1 MDPNRALKRIRL
13 QPVDRIPH
21 WEHFSNPDAFTLLS
35 GIDAWQ
41 HPRLAA
47 QKVAE
52 LYPLDMGVGIPAT
65 DDPIE
70 RLPEGESSF
79 VNADGRKCVRWGGGM
94 TSHWEWGKA
103 FTSVEQAIAYQP
115 LEHLDLREAQ
125 VVCNFDFRKSVEDW
139 AQEIQGGELPR
150 GEVPR
155 GPACPHAGSG
165 REDTPAHATPAG
177 PAPAYAPPPRA
188 DHLKG
193 AGFYNT
199 IFMWPLLTFG
209 WEVFLELAGGHKAE
223 LRRLMRDFSE
233 LSRKYFTAV
242 TLTDVNYCVCHDDV
256 CMARGPVCSP
266 AWMHEFVYPYYEEFW
281 SLMKASGIKVIFMTD
296 GNPETIVDDIFACG
310 ADGLISEPFADYHD
324 INRRHPDKILA
335 GEGDN
340 RILQTHDREAIRQMT
355 QRMCQLGRECPGY
368 FMCIGNH
375 IPWNVPAESVKWYF
389 EFSDEYGWL

>member
-1 MDPNRALKRIRL
+1 MDTNRALRRLRL

-41 HPRLAA
+41 HPRQAA
-47 QKVAE
+47 LKVAE

-70 RLPEGESSF
+70 RLPEDQSSF
-79 VNADGRKCVRWGGGM
+79 DDAAGRRCVRWGTGLTG
-94 TSHWEWGKA
+94 HWEWGKA
-103 FTSVEQAIAYQP
+103 FTSVEQALAYQP
-115 LEHLDLREAQ
+115 LEHLDLRQAQ
-125 VVCNFDFRKSVEDW
+125 VVCNYDFRKSVEEW
-139 AQEIQGGELPR
+139 AKEIQGGELPR
-150 GEVPR
+150 GRVRPR
-155 GPACPHAGSG
+155 TRCGF
-165 REDTPAHATPAG
+165 EDE
-177 PAPAYAPPPRA
+177 PAYEPPPRA

-209 WEVFLELAGGHKAE
+209 WEIFLELAGGYKAE
-223 LRRLMRDFSE
+223 LKRLMRDFSE

-242 TLTDVNYCVCHDDV
+242 SLTDVTHCVCHDDI

-281 SLMKASGIKVIFMTD
+281 SLMKAQGIKIIFMTD
-296 GNPETIVDDIFACG
+296 GNPEAIAAEVFACG
-310 ADGLISEPFADYHD
+310 ADGLISEPFCDYSE
-324 INRRHPDKILA
+324 INRQHPNKMLA
-335 GEGDN
+335 GDGDN
-340 RILQTHDREAIRQMT
+340 RILQSHDREAIRTMT

-389 EFSDEYGWL
+389 EFSEEYGTL

>member
-1 MDPNRALKRIRL
+1 MDSNRALRRIRL

-21 WEHFSNPDAFTLLS
+21 WEHFSNPDAFSLMS

-41 HPRLAA
+41 HPREAA
-47 QKVAE
+47 LKVAE

-103 FTSVEQAIAYQP
+103 FTTVEQALAYQP

-125 VVCNFDFRKSVEDW
+125 VVCNFDFRKSVEEW
-139 AQEIQGGELPR
+139 AREIQGGDLPR
-150 GEVPR
+150 GAILQDRPDGER
-155 GPACPHAGSG
+155 GRSP
-165 REDTPAHATPAG
+165 
-177 PAPAYAPPPRA
+177 YAPPPRA
-188 DHLKG
+188 EALKG

-209 WEVFLELAGGHKAE
+209 WEIFLELAGGHKAE
-223 LRRLMRDFSE
+223 LKRLMADFAV
-233 LSRKYFTAV
+233 LSRKYFEAV
-242 TLTDVNYCVCHDDV
+242 SLTDVNHCVCHDDI
-256 CMARGPVCSP
+256 CMARGAVCSP
-266 AWMHEFVYPYYEEFW
+266 AWMREFVYPYYEEFW
-281 SLMKASGIKVIFMTD
+281 GMMKASGIKIIFMTD
-296 GNPETIVDDIFACG
+296 GNPEAIVADIFACG
-310 ADGLISEPFADYHD
+310 ADGLISEPFCDYSE
-324 INRRHPDKILA
+324 INRKHPNKILA
-335 GEGDN
+335 GDGDN
-340 RILQTHDREAIRQMT
+340 RILQSRDREAIRQMT
-355 QRMCQLGRECPGY
+355 RRMCELGRECPGY

-389 EFSDEYGWL
+389 EFSEEYGWL

>member
-1 MDPNRALKRIRL
+1 MDPHRALRRIRL

-21 WEHFSNPDAFTLLS
+21 WEHFSNPDAFTLMS

-70 RLPEGESSF
+70 KLPEGESSF

-103 FTSVEQAIAYQP
+103 FTSVEQALAYQP

-125 VVCNFDFRKSVEDW
+125 VVCNFDFRKSVEEW
-139 AQEIQGGELPR
+139 AKEIQGGEL
-150 GEVPR
+150 GEK
-155 GPACPHAGSG
+155 GG
-165 REDTPAHATPAG
+165 
-177 PAPAYAPPPRA
+177 PRA
-188 DHLKG
+188 ETLKG

-209 WEVFLELAGGHKAE
+209 WEIFLELAGGHKAE
-223 LRRLMRDFSE
+223 LKRLMRDFSE

-242 TLTDVNYCVCHDDV
+242 SLTDVNYCVCHDDI
-256 CMARGPVCSP
+256 CMARGAVCSP

-281 SLMKASGIKVIFMTD
+281 GLMKASGIKVIFMTD
-296 GNPETIVDDIFACG
+296 GNPGDIVADIFACG
-310 ADGLISEPFADYHD
+310 AEGLISEPFCDYHE
-324 INRRHPDKILA
+324 INRKHPNMILA

-340 RILQTHDREAIRQMT
+340 RILQSHDREAIRKMT
-355 QRMCQLGRECPGY
+355 QRMCELGRECPGY

-389 EFSDEYGWL
+389 EFSEEYGQL